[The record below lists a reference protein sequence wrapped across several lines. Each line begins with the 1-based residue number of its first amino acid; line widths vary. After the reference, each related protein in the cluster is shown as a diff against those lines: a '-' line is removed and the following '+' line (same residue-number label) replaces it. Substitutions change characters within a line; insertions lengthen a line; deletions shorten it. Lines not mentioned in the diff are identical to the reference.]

1 MSDTNDKRRVPA
13 GELSHICAWSDE
25 KLVKLREYKLA
36 LDLRDS
42 RAECEGWRELHNI
55 KEACREHAEQELAAL
70 RDAVRWRCDEA
81 GGAGYVVRVA
91 ELLALLKDDEGG
103 AYRRGR
109 DIPTAEAKAVAGGDS
124 QEPPPPVTAA
134 PSSDYCTGC
143 GGTRR
148 KPIFHHCPTC
158 NGTGS
163 LAEGTRDQ
171 MGCAKC
177 NGTGK
182 ANESEE

>member
-42 RAECEGWRELHNI
+42 RAECEWWRELHNI

-70 RDAVRWRCDEA
+70 REGIKQECGDEDD
-81 GGAGYVVRVA
+81 YVCVEVGVFR
-91 ELLALLKDDEGG
+91 ALLKDDEGG

-134 PSSDYCTGC
+134 PSSDYCTDC
-143 GGTRR
+143 GGTGRR
-148 KPIFHHCPTC
+148 PVFHHCPT
-158 NGTGS
+158 
-163 LAEGTRDQ
+163 
-171 MGCAKC
+171 C